1 LPFPFVACHQGDFMS
16 HNAAVLQAVESLDY
30 RVTVGDVAA
39 KSGLELHVAQ
49 QGLNAL
55 AADTQA
61 HLQVSDTGEIAY
73 EFPKSFRAILRN
85 KYWRIRLQQTWSQIW
100 GVLFYLIRISFGILL
115 LLSIV
120 VIMAAIAIL
129 LIAMSSSQRD
139 DDRGG
144 GSDFGGGGLIFL
156 PRFWIGDL
164 FWIFHYDT
172 YHGRRHP
179 QRSVPSSQ
187 RRGRRAANESDMNF
201 LEAIF
206 SFLFGDGNPNADL
219 EERRWQEIGAV
230 IQNNGGAVA
239 AEQIAPYL
247 DDVGKDWM
255 AEDGD
260 YVLPALTRFNGV
272 PEVSPQGDIIYHFP
286 ELQVTARDRDRIPVP
301 AYLKEIPQKFS
312 QASGGQLAGAIGLG
326 IFNLVGA
333 IFLGVLLQDQS
344 VVAEI
349 GGFVAFVNGIYWVLL
364 AYGTAFLGIPAA
376 RYMWTKR
383 RNSQIERR
391 NDQRQERAIALN
403 AAPPEIEEK
412 ITFAQQYAAQ
422 TVVDANNLAYTTAKE
437 LTEQEHEQRDK
448 LDAEWQKR
456 LDSSNG

>member
-1 LPFPFVACHQGDFMS
+1 MS
-16 HNAAVLQAVESLDY
+16 HNTAVMKAVESLDY
-30 RVTVGDVAA
+30 RVTVGDVATQA
-39 KSGLELHVAQ
+39 GLDLNVAQ

-61 HLQVSDTGEIAY
+61 HLQVSDAGEIAY

-85 KYWRIRLQQTWSQIW
+85 KYWRIRLQQTWSQIR

-115 LLSIV
+115 ILSIV

-129 LIAMSSSQRD
+129 LIALSSSQRD

-144 GSDFGGGGLIFL
+144 GFDGGGMIFL

-172 YHGRRHP
+172 GYGRRSP
-179 QRSVPSSQ
+179 SRSHSSNH
-187 RRGRRAANESDMNF
+187 RRGRNASDTDMNF

-206 SFLFGDGNPNADL
+206 SFLFGDGDPNADL

-230 IQNNGGAVA
+230 IQNNGGAIA

-247 DDVGKDWM
+247 DNVGTDQG
-255 AEDGD
+255 ADDED
-260 YVLPALTRFNGV
+260 YILPTLTRFNGV
-272 PEVSPQGDIIYHFP
+272 PEVSPKGEIIYHFP
-286 ELQVTARDRDRIPVP
+286 ELQVTARDRRRVPVA
-301 AYLKEIPQKFS
+301 AYLKEIPQLFS
-312 QASGGQLAGAIGLG
+312 RASGGQLAGAIGLG
-326 IFNLVGA
+326 VFNFVGA

-349 GGFVAFVNGIYWVLL
+349 GGFVAFVNGIYWLL
-364 AYGTAFLGIPAA
+364 LGYGMAFLGIPAI
-376 RYMWTKR
+376 RYFWTKR
-383 RNSQIERR
+383 QNSQIEHR
-391 NDQRQERAIALN
+391 NEERQERAIALN
-403 AAPPEIEEK
+403 AAPPELDEK
-412 ITFAQQYAAQ
+412 IAFAQQFAAQ
-422 TVVDANNLAYTTAKE
+422 TVVSDRNLAYTTAKD
-437 LTEQEHEQRDK
+437 LTEQEYEQREK

-456 LDSSNG
+456 LDSSD